1 MIKIVKNENFPKWI
15 QIFAFNKFVE
25 EIESKNKA
33 LRIAKKL
40 AKENSIN
47 YFYFLGDIVAA
58 D

>member
-1 MIKIVKNENFPKWI
+1 MIKIVKNENFPKWV
-15 QIFAFNKFVE
+15 QIFAFGNLVE

-40 AKENSIN
+40 AKENN
-47 YFYFLGDIVAA
+47 QNCFYFLGDLVPA

>member
-1 MIKIVKNENFPKWI
+1 MIKIVQNESFPKWM
-15 QIFAFNKFVE
+15 QIFAFGNLVE

-40 AKENSIN
+40 AKENEIN
-47 YFYFLGDIVAA
+47 FLYFLGDVVSL

>member
-15 QIFAFNKFVE
+15 QVFAFNKLVE
-25 EIESKNKA
+25 EIENKNKA

-40 AKENSIN
+40 AKENNIG
-47 YFYFLGDIVAA
+47 FLYFLGDIVAA

>member
-1 MIKIVKNENFPKWI
+1 MIKIVKNENFPKWV
-15 QIFAFNKFVE
+15 QIFAFNNLVE

-40 AKENSIN
+40 AKENNIG
-47 YFYFLGDIVAA
+47 FLYFLGDIVAT

>member
-25 EIESKNKA
+25 ELESKNKA

-40 AKENSIN
+40 AKENN
-47 YFYFLGDIVAA
+47 QNCFYFLGEVLSA

>member
-1 MIKIVKNENFPKWI
+1 MIKIVRNESFPKWM
-15 QIFAFNKFVE
+15 QIFAFGNLVE

-40 AKENSIN
+40 AKENEIN
-47 YFYFLGDIVAA
+47 FLYFLGDVVSL

>member
-1 MIKIVKNENFPKWI
+1 MIKIVKNENFPKWM
-15 QIFAFNKFVE
+15 QIFAFNKLVE

-40 AKENSIN
+40 AKENNIN
-47 YFYFLGDIVAA
+47 FLYFLDDIVAA

>member
-25 EIESKNKA
+25 EVDSKRTA

-40 AKENSIN
+40 AEDH
-47 YFYFLGDIVAA
+47 DIKCVCAFGEFVFT